1 MISFMSVSFS
11 EDANAGFCN
20 LMTVAGVTAAT
31 MAPPMAIVGNGVVV
45 GGILCGNYQ

>member
-1 MISFMSVSFS
+1 MSVSFS

-20 LMTVAGVTAAT
+20 LITAAGVTAAT
-31 MAPPMAIVGNGVVV
+31 MAPPMAVLGNGVVI